1 MLILSRRESEQI
13 VLGENIIL
21 TVVRIANDKVRI
33 GVIAPENVKI
43 LRTELEDSPAVIP
56 IHEVGKENVE
66 KVAPTPVKGLA
77 EIVRRRAA

>member
-1 MLILSRRESEQI
+1 MLILSRKESEQI

-33 GVIAPENVKI
+33 GVIAPDNVKI
-43 LRTELEDSPAVIP
+43 LRTELEDAPATLP
-56 IHEVGKENVE
+56 M
-66 KVAPTPVKGLA
+66 VAQPMTPPPAKGLA